1 MNSEQNQ
8 LKETSNEINVKQP
21 SIPNIENKT
30 NSFNGLKINL
40 NHNNNSANNQT
51 QQNQEKTFYNKIN
64 LTEENNKS
72 KDHPLLFY
80 ALGKLNKNIIDNNTI
95 PLYTSQGFRSSS
107 NDVIKR
113 NLLSIHTSYFD
124 ELKKKKDNTIINNQ
138 IKEENDYLN
147 PIKIYKSIHKY
158 NIHNNCIN
166 QETYNLA
173 KKKMYSKDIL
183 SNIKR
188 GLLIT
193 KKDFIEQKNK
203 ALNEKHSKFIDLKE
217 KSYDLKLKHSFDN
230 TKTDK
235 NEYLNK
241 TINTERI
248 NNKFFFKD
256 PIDHTKEELKGK
268 EWRFDRNNKI
278 FMKHKNW
285 WKPDKY
291 VIININLFYF

>member
-138 IKEENDYLN
+138 ITEENDYLN

-203 ALNEKHSKFIDLKE
+203 ALSEKQSNITDLKE
-217 KSYDLKLKHSFDN
+217 KRSDLKLRHSFDTN
-230 TKTDK
+230 KDK

-241 TINTERI
+241 TINTGRI
-248 NNKFFFKD
+248 NNKFLFKD
-256 PIDHTKEELKGK
+256 PIDHTKEELKSK
-268 EWRFDRNNKI
+268 DWRFDRNNKMFI
-278 FMKHKNW
+278 KHKNW
-285 WKPDKY
+285 WKPDK
-291 VIININLFYF
+291 